1 LSTSAIRAGEAI
13 QGANLRAGDETFLGH
28 PKGLFVL
35 FFAEMWERFSFYG
48 MRGLLIFYLTKHFLF
63 ADAAAATIYASYG
76 SLVYLTPLIGGIVAD
91 RWLGFRRSVAFG
103 AFLLVLGHLGMAFEG
118 PPAALVGGEVVRD
131 ASSLQTFY
139 LSLAFIIVGCGL
151 LKPNISSMVGRL
163 YGPNDSRRDSGFT
176 IFYLGINIGAAV
188 SGLLCGYLGETFGW
202 AYGFGAAGIGMM
214 FGLATFMYWQ
224 DLYAGTGEA
233 PDEALIARRYGPL
246 KLEHWIYVGSL
257 VAVFGIWLLIQ
268 YRGQIQF
275 LLFEPT
281 PIGLLLFLLSL
292 GAVGGIMW
300 FSFTKCDRVERD
312 RMLVVLFLCSMS
324 MFFWACFEQAG
335 SSMNL
340 FADRNV
346 DRNMFGA
353 QVTAAQFQS
362 VNPLFI
368 MLMAVAFAGLWLKLG
383 QRGLNPSTG
392 VKFGLAL
399 LQVSLGFMALVFGIS
414 QAENGIVHWFWLVL
428 AYFLHTTGE
437 LCLSP
442 VGLSMVTRLSVARVV
457 GLMMGVWFLFSG
469 AFAHYVAGIIAA
481 AASIQTEPGEV
492 ASAAASAATYGEVFW
507 QISLI
512 AAGVGVFV
520 LAVSPIVKRFAHEE

>member
-1 LSTSAIRAGEAI
+1 VSTSAIRASEAI
-13 QGANLRAGDETFLGH
+13 QAANIRAGDETFLGH

-63 ADAAAATIYASYG
+63 ADAAAAAIYASYG

-91 RWLGFRRSVAFG
+91 RWLGFRKAVAFG
-103 AFLLVLGHLGMAFEG
+103 AFLLVIGHLGMAFEG
-118 PPAALVGGEVVRD
+118 APAAVVGTDVVRD
-131 ASSLQTFY
+131 PVGLQTFY
-139 LSLAFIIVGCGL
+139 LSLAFIIIGCGL

-163 YGPNDSRRDSGFT
+163 YGPDDFRRDSGFT

-188 SGLLCGYLGETFGW
+188 SGLLCGYLGETYGW

-214 FGLATFMYWQ
+214 FGLATFVYWQ

-233 PDEALIARRYGPL
+233 PDQAVIERRYGPL
-246 KLEHWIYVGSL
+246 KLEHWIYVGAVAS
-257 VAVFGIWLLIQ
+257 VAVVWLLIQ
-268 YRGQIQF
+268 NRESIGV
-275 LLFEPT
+275 LLNVL
-281 PIGLLLFLLSL
+281 GLA
-292 GAVGGIMW
+292 AVGWIIW
-300 FSFTKCDRVERD
+300 FSVTKCERVERD
-312 RMLVVLFLCSMS
+312 RMLVVLFLTTMS

-346 DRNMFGA
+346 DRNMFGYVA
-353 QVTAAQFQS
+353 TAAQFQS

-368 MLMAVAFAGLWLKLG
+368 MLMAVAFASLWLKLG
-383 QRGLNPSTG
+383 ERGLNPSTG

-399 LQVSLGFMALVFGIS
+399 LQISLGFMALVFGIS
-414 QAENGIVHWFWLVL
+414 QAQDGIVHWFWLIL

-469 AFAHYVAGIIAA
+469 AFAHFVAGIIAA
-481 AASIQTEPGEV
+481 AASIQTEPGEQANAV
-492 ASAAASAATYGEVFW
+492 ASAATYGDVFW
-507 QISLI
+507 QIALI
-512 AAGVGVFV
+512 SAGVGVFV
-520 LAVSPIVKRFAHEE
+520 LAVSPIVKRFAHEEN